1 MGGDDDRTP
10 PSGFAPEG
18 SAPPKTI
25 ADEWKLVG
33 SGAAARQVVEAR
45 RGGFD
50 FGQGNGVAEN

>member
-10 PSGFAPEG
+10 PSPGG